1 MSFKEFLQDY
11 EESEKEKISN
21 FIHQLEEGNFSQ
33 DDFYPPKERFVNLRD
48 PIAVPATTE
57 INIWGLIP
65 FNGSTIVSLI
75 PRENEK
81 KFNGDVRDSGFSSRH
96 IDRMIDFVKE
106 TGRLQFGLLS
116 DPTDFINLEFLEPL
130 FYELEPPALVHSTGL
145 LVQGEM
151 FKNYMTEFDTLSQ
164 FGFSKKI
171 KATASAVGS
180 YSKEVLIKN
189 YAIDYISLKT
199 LGYDELADEIGTLMI
214 VDTKKA
220 MEYFQVC
227 NLIVSPITDPLRPIY
242 NFNRNLLTEAYELGN
257 EHGIR
262 TKENIPYEVGGLL
275 LEKTVL
281 YPETLDGC
289 MEVIQKYDDSELSK
303 VRNALYEG
311 VIRENVDVISDN
323 KVNISE
329 ILDNV
334 WANANE
340 IKTGS
345 TLINF
350 GVTMDLALIGMLA
363 TGYPGLLAG
372 LGFLTADKF
381 WGFTSDSLSEKITKL
396 VSPNHLVTMYEFKEK
411 HMLKD

>member
-11 EESEKEKISN
+11 EESEKEKINN
-21 FIHQLEEGNFSQ
+21 FIHQLEDGNFSQ
-33 DDFYPPKERFVNLRD
+33 DDHYPPKERFVNLND

-81 KFNGDVRDSGFSSRH
+81 KFNDDVRDSGFSSRH

-116 DPTDFINLEFLEPL
+116 DPTNFINLEFLEPL

-145 LVQGEM
+145 IVQGEM
-151 FKNYMTEFDTLSQ
+151 FKEYMTEFETLSQ
-164 FGFSKKI
+164 FGFSEKI
-171 KATASAVGS
+171 KAASSAVGS
-180 YSKEVLIKN
+180 HSKDVLIKN
-189 YAIDYISLKT
+189 YAIDYITLKT
-199 LGYDELADEIGTLMI
+199 LGYDELAEEIGTLMI
-214 VDTKKA
+214 VDGKKA

-242 NFNRNLLTEAYELGN
+242 NINRKFLSESYEFGN
-257 EHGIR
+257 EYGIR
-262 TKENIPYEVGGLL
+262 TNENIPYEVGGLL
-275 LEKTVL
+275 LEKIVL

-303 VRNALYEG
+303 VQKALYEG
-311 VIRENVDVISDN
+311 VKRENIDIILDN
-323 KVNISE
+323 NVNLSE

-334 WANANE
+334 WADANE

-363 TGYPGLLAG
+363 TGLPGLLAG

-381 WGFTSDSLSEKITKL
+381 WGFSGDSLSEKITKL
-396 VSPNHLVTMYEFKEK
+396 VSPNHLVSMYEFKEK

>member
-1 MSFKEFLQDY
+1 
-11 EESEKEKISN
+11 
-21 FIHQLEEGNFSQ
+21 
-33 DDFYPPKERFVNLRD
+33 
-48 PIAVPATTE
+48 
-57 INIWGLIP
+57 
-65 FNGSTIVSLI
+65 
-75 PRENEK
+75 
-81 KFNGDVRDSGFSSRH
+81 
-96 IDRMIDFVKE
+96 
-106 TGRLQFGLLS
+106 
-116 DPTDFINLEFLEPL
+116 
-130 FYELEPPALVHSTGL
+130 
-145 LVQGEM
+145 
-151 FKNYMTEFDTLSQ
+151 
-164 FGFSKKI
+164 
-171 KATASAVGS
+171 
-180 YSKEVLIKN
+180 
-189 YAIDYISLKT
+189 
-199 LGYDELADEIGTLMI
+199 MI

-242 NFNRNLLTEAYELGN
+242 NFNRNLLTETYELGN

-262 TKENIPYEVGGLL
+262 TNENIPYEVGGLL

-311 VIRENVDVISDN
+311 VKRENVDVILNN

-334 WANANE
+334 WADANE

-345 TLINF
+345 NLINF
-350 GVTMDLALIGMLA
+350 GVTMDLALIGILA
-363 TGYPGLLAG
+363 TGLPGLLAG

-381 WGFTSDSLSEKITKL
+381 WGFTSNSLSEKITKL